1 MEIKTYSS
9 EDFRKDML
17 ELSDNRLWWD
27 IANHNKADKDISEER
42 VNFFC
47 HIYIDIFKE
56 HYHTAP
62 YRCGR
67 SGRHICV
74 DDTPTNRRNYAHM
87 VNAVEIMQKLI
98 VWRVIGYD
106 MDYFNTYVKNVPAW
120 VKKAEREFGLFYN
133 KHYKK

>member
-1 MEIKTYSS
+1 MEIKTYYS
-9 EDFRKDML
+9 DGFIKDLL

-27 IANHNKADKDISEER
+27 IANHNRADKDISEER
-42 VNFFC
+42 VDGLCNIYA
-47 HIYIDIFKE
+47 HIFND
-56 HYHTAP
+56 HYHTTSWF
-62 YRCGR
+62 CGR

-87 VNAVEIMQKLI
+87 VKAVEIMQKLI

-120 VKKAEREFGLFYN
+120 VKKAEREIGLFCN
-133 KHYKK
+133 KTY

>member
-27 IANHNKADKDISEER
+27 IANHNKTDKDISEER
-42 VNFFC
+42 VDFFC

-56 HYHTAP
+56 HYHTTP

-74 DDTPTNRRNYAHM
+74 DDTPANRRNYIHM
-87 VNAVEIMQKLI
+87 VKAVEIMQKLI

-120 VKKAEREFGLFYN
+120 VKKAERELGLFYN